1 MDIHDVKKEMRS
13 RAILFSLIAGTAL
26 NVLNSDYYSPVFF
39 RNGSFPVLG
48 LEKILATFLVLFI
61 LFLYFQRFFTVIYLA
76 LLNIKNA
83 FFMVD
88 RQNKVI
94 FVSNKLVEQLNK
106 NETTLRKYSYCDLI
120 GIETTD
126 LIAKFGFS
134 WDERNEFL
142 AKFDRHGEIDGQ
154 NQILGRR
161 VNGKRYG
168 YISSS
173 NLGLVPD
180 PAFPAQGMFIPKNDL
195 SEKEITAVMMLAK
208 AAESKDKCTGDHILR
223 LRSYSKAM
231 GIRLGFSE
239 DDLEI
244 LDFGSILHDV
254 GKIAI
259 EDKVLNKPG
268 KLNPEEWEAMKTH
281 ALKGGEIIRYGTDP
295 FFSKVAVIPEQHH
308 ENFDGTGYPR
318 GLKGEEISLFA
329 KIVAIVDTFDALESV
344 RPYKQ
349 GFPMEIIYAEME
361 RTRGKKFDPA
371 VLDMF
376 YEVLMQERIV
386 WKEFLTTSS
395 SKSFVAKATTQDFI
409 KT

>member
-13 RAILFSLIAGTAL
+13 RAILFSLVAGTAL

-61 LFLYFQRFFTVIYLA
+61 LFLYFQRFFTAIHLA

-83 FFMVD
+83 FFMVN
-88 RQNKVI
+88 RQNKVV
-94 FVSNKLVEQLNK
+94 FVSNKLVEQLNE

-142 AKFDRHGEIDGQ
+142 AKFDMHGEIDGQ

-173 NLGLVPD
+173 NLVLVPD

-195 SEKEITAVMMLAK
+195 SQKEITAVMMLAK

-268 KLNPEEWEAMKTH
+268 NLNPEEWEVMKTH
-281 ALKGGEIIRYGTDP
+281 ALKGGEIIRYGNDP

-318 GLKGEEISLFA
+318 GLKGEEISRFA

-349 GFPMEIIYAEME
+349 GFPMEIIYGEME
-361 RTRGKKFDPA
+361 RARDKKFDPI
-371 VLDMF
+371 VLDIF
-376 YEVLMQERIV
+376 YEVLMQERIL
-386 WKEFLTTSS
+386 WKEFLTNSP
-395 SKSFVAKATTQDFI
+395 SKSFVAKATTQDLV